1 MAEQVQ
7 MEAKARV
14 RIGSSESRRLR
25 REGWVPSILYGPELE
40 APLPIQ
46 ISVQELH
53 RVLPGG
59 QRGII
64 QLTVEEDGKSKN
76 YPVMIKEIKRDI
88 FKDDITHL
96 DFYQISLTRK
106 VTTSVPINLIGT
118 APGTTEDGV
127 LQHQLWEVEIECL
140 PGQLPDYLEGDIS
153 QLEIGDVLA
162 VGELVV
168 PEGVEVLT
176 PPEDV
181 VASVVLPAMEE
192 EEEEVEEVEEEL
204 EDGEAALEEGEEEP
218 EEKEEE

>member
-7 MEAKARV
+7 MEAKARK

-25 REGWVPSILYGPELE
+25 KEGWVPSILYGPELD
-40 APLPIQ
+40 APLAIQ

-64 QLTVEEDGKSKN
+64 QLKVEDAGETKN
-76 YPVMIKEIKRDI
+76 YPVMIKEIERDV
-88 FKDDITHL
+88 FRDEITHL

-106 VTTSVPINLIGT
+106 VTTSVPINLMGTPPGT
-118 APGTTEDGV
+118 AEGGV
-127 LQHQLWEVEIECL
+127 LQHQLWEVDIECL
-140 PGQLPDYLEGDIS
+140 PGQLPDYLEGDVS
-153 QLEIGDVLA
+153 QLQMGDVLT

-168 PEGVEVLT
+168 PEGIEILT

-181 VASVVLPAMEE
+181 VASVVLPVM
-192 EEEEVEEVEEEL
+192 EEEEVEEVDEEL
-204 EDGEAALEEGEEEP
+204 PAEEAAPEGDEEGEVEA
-218 EEKEEE
+218 EEEE